1 MDISYIYM
9 IFSFMVGIAYLLL
22 IPKEQYKRYLL
33 YGITFGSIVDVILV
47 AILTYMGLLEYKNM
61 GAFSIFGII
70 SSWAPISWGLTFSI
84 FFYLMPKRKSFLLA
98 YILSFAALG
107 QIIGIVFQNYG
118 LIEYRGRFLLFFVF
132 LVWYAV
138 AAWAYQRELQFYLL
152 RPAIQKKLHHEDSD
166 DDIL

>member
-9 IFSFMVGIAYLLL
+9 IFAFLVGGTYLLL

-33 YGITFGSIVDVILV
+33 YGLVLGSIVDVILV
-47 AILTYMGLLEYKNM
+47 VILTYTGLIEYKNM
-61 GAFSIFGII
+61 GPFNIFGIF
-70 SSWAPISWGLTFSI
+70 SAWTPVSWGITFGI
-84 FFYLMPKRKSFLLA
+84 FFYFMPKRKFFLLA
-98 YILSFAALG
+98 YVPSFAALG

-118 LIEYRGRFLLFFVF
+118 LIEYKGKFLLFFIF
-132 LVWYAV
+132 LVWYSI

-166 DDIL
+166 DDT